1 MRQNNQPE
9 QSQDRF
15 ADPALAGL
23 VGERIE
29 QMRKRLLDFSR
40 RNPLVHVAFRATT
53 SSLIRVVDELP
64 DMLRLSLTEGDMRL
78 AALPPL
84 DDDPRDEQSD
94 RFQEALFLARREDAE
109 FLAAIE
115 AVDQNDARALDKERT
130 IERALKDRLR
140 DQLGMPKRPG
150 KDTVSLVDHARAHD
164 INPAHDL
171 PHPTEMHGDGR
182 HEDDTV
188 QTLLTPDR
196 LRRAGKTILTRGQ
209 SIEREIGVN
218 VQHAVFGLLEW
229 QHPEEK
235 DIYLSPLL
243 LMEVGFARRPA
254 PAGEQYRVA
263 GLAPPATNTTL
274 REKLLTEHRL
284 DLPQYD
290 GGSVEDYFDLIRAKA
305 PAGWAW
311 RVRRQV
317 VFGIFPSSRMAMYH
331 DLDPTRRPLGRN
343 PLIVRLLAS
352 AGTGGAGDYA
362 PDHEPDAPELAAIAP
377 FVVRD
382 ADASQWSTL
391 VDVLRGQNV
400 AIEGPPG
407 SGKSQTIVNI
417 IAACLASGKRVLF
430 VAEKL
435 TALDVVKSRIE
446 AVGLGEFVL
455 ALQAGKSSSDSVY
468 DSIEERLQ
476 LVSKTYRQE
485 LAAYD
490 LRKEQLETQ
499 KRQIQG
505 YLDVLGRRFGKTG
518 LSVQEILGRAVKS
531 ARVRDA
537 LPRDLRRF
545 AIPRIDTLSRAELE
559 AMVASGA
566 DLARSLAMAKDMP
579 TLWMNVQADVMTR
592 EAAEDLAD
600 LADTLLHAVSAF
612 RDLYRTTELAKED
625 PAGWASRDFAA
636 MLPIVKAAETQ
647 AKSLDRPTLLFLQD
661 QAGRKAATDYA
672 QTAATVAQAQAQIAG
687 SLLNV
692 GDARAAVDHAIL
704 IARANCDTIDPT
716 DCVAVLGRLNTRA
729 AQTSRC
735 IDMFRMLGPRW
746 QKLGLSIGI
755 ISELKALILSAPAL
769 HVRAARLGSLA
780 EVQRDIAIFEARSE
794 AIRRKRNDLK
804 ANFPRL
810 GRHPIETV
818 LAAADTIEGSGL
830 LAVLSRPYRDAVA
843 FFSDQLGGNP
853 IVSKPTKVRMLR
865 AYGAWLQACDALNDP
880 AMAARFGPGFQG
892 METLPG
898 FLENSRNFAERVSHL
913 LRDWPDLCSD
923 VLNGMVDDVV
933 AADVTDM
940 PPDMDHPTAVAELV
954 GQRDRIAAASAC
966 LSDVQAV
973 RERFCGTAPLT
984 LGQLERLRDVIEVES
999 QLSQNLA
1006 AQATALPPM
1015 LVGKA
1020 SLIGPAAQAVADLIA
1035 QLGPVQSAAI
1045 LGGDDATLMTTA
1057 LEGLAAAKTK
1067 VHSAR
1072 NDLVMLAGMP
1082 TLPEDIAALEK
1093 LETVIAEAVRAP
1105 LALLDRAA
1113 LRRAEGRLRKV
1124 GLDPVVDWAIG
1135 LGRELAVSELADQ
1148 ISALIDKSLAD
1159 AVYATHGE
1167 TLRGYSGQELNAI
1180 RRDLAQKDREV
1191 IELTRKVVR
1200 ARVISAANPPAGVG
1214 LGKKSEFTEMALI
1227 RNELGKT
1234 RRRVAIRELTRR
1246 SWRALMEL
1254 KPCWMMSPLAVSQ
1267 FLLPSAQFDLVI
1279 VDEASQMTPEN
1290 ALGAISRAKQAVIV
1304 GDTKQLPPTSFFS
1317 RAIDDSD
1324 VDDDLREDAE
1334 SILDLANLVFTPV
1347 RQLRWHYRSQHADL
1361 IRFSNHWMYD
1371 EKLTIFPSADNSHAG
1386 LGVELVRV
1394 DGAYKAQV
1402 NVLEARKVVDAA
1414 VRFMR
1419 DTPHASLG
1427 ICAMNTKQRDLIDE
1441 EMERERERH
1450 PHVQDYIASWEVRND
1465 GLEGFFIKNLEAI
1478 QGDERDVMFI
1488 STLYGP
1494 EAPGGRTHQRFGP
1507 INTSQGHRRLNVLF
1521 SRAKKK
1527 IVTFTS
1533 MDPTDILGGED
1544 KSQGVRMLRNWLEYS
1559 KTGQLG
1565 ERPCT
1570 GGGYESPFEEHV
1582 AEIVRA
1588 MGFEV
1593 VPQVGTAGYRVDL
1606 GIRHADWSHGF
1617 IAGIE
1622 CDGAAY
1628 HSSRSARDRDR
1639 LREEILQS
1647 LGWTLHRIWSTDW
1660 FSNPQAEAERIRAFL
1675 ADRLAALKAMPSRNQ
1690 VSSFNE
1696 ILARPTVAPPRR
1708 PSGVAP
1714 VQAVQVRHRSTGREP
1729 DLFSSVPALRSDPAR
1744 PIAKDL
1750 RKRVTIGSSV
1760 TILQDGAE
1768 RSYRISAEE
1777 NDPGKG
1783 ILRKDVPLAKAM
1795 LDLEEGDDFEF
1806 SAGST
1811 VKSAVVLKI
1820 G

>member
-1 MRQNNQPE
+1 MPQT
-9 QSQDRF
+9 DRPQGRF
-15 ADPALAGL
+15 DDPALAGL
-23 VGERIE
+23 VAERIE
-29 QMRKRLLDFSR
+29 QLRKRLLDFTR
-40 RNPLVHVAFRATT
+40 RNPLVHVAFRATS

-64 DMLRLSLTEGDMRL
+64 DMLRLALTEGDMRL

-84 DDDPRDEQSD
+84 EDDPRDEQGD
-94 RFQEALFLARREDAE
+94 RFQEALFLARREDVE
-109 FLAAIE
+109 FLAALE
-115 AVDQNDARALDKERT
+115 AVDQNDARALDKERV

-140 DQLGMPKRPG
+140 DRLAMPKRPG
-150 KDTVSLVDHARAHD
+150 KDTVSLVDHAHAHG

-229 QHPEEK
+229 KHPEEK
-235 DIYLSPLL
+235 DTYLSPLL

-274 REKLLTEHRL
+274 REKFLTEHRL
-284 DLPQYD
+284 DLPQYE

-305 PAGWAW
+305 PRGWGW

-317 VFGIFPSSRMAMYH
+317 VFGIFPSSRMAMYQ
-331 DLDPTRRPLGRN
+331 DLDPTRRPLGSK

-352 AGTGGAGDYA
+352 AGTGGPGDYA
-362 PDHEPDAPELAAIAP
+362 PDHEPDAPEVAAIAP

-382 ADASQWSTL
+382 ADASQWSAL

-417 IAACLASGKRVLF
+417 IAACLAAGKRVLF

-455 ALQAGKSSSDSVY
+455 ALQAGKSSSDAVY
-468 DSIEERLQ
+468 GSIEERLH
-476 LVSKTYRQE
+476 LVSARHRQD

-505 YLDVLGRRFGKTG
+505 YLDVLGRSFGKTG
-518 LSVQEILGRAVKS
+518 MSVHEILGRAVKS
-531 ARVRDA
+531 AGVREA

-545 AIPRIDTLSRAELE
+545 AIPRIDTSSRAELE

-566 DLARSLAMAKDMP
+566 DLARALALAQDVP
-579 TLWMNVQADVMTR
+579 AFWMNVQADVPSR

-600 LADTLLHAVSAF
+600 LADTLLQALAALREV
-612 RDLYRTTELAKED
+612 YRTTGLAHED
-625 PAGWASRDFAA
+625 AAGWATRDFAA
-636 MLPIVKAAETQ
+636 LLPKVNAAEAQ
-647 AKSLDRPTLLFLQD
+647 AKSLGRPALLFLQD
-661 QAGRKAATDYA
+661 PAGRKAATDYA
-672 QTAATVAQAQAQIAG
+672 RTAAALARAQAQIAG
-687 SLLNV
+687 SVLNV
-692 GDARAAVDHAIL
+692 GDARATVDHAIL
-704 IARANCDTIDPT
+704 IARANGNIIDPAG
-716 DCVAVLGRLNTRA
+716 CARVLDRLNTDAAETARCLDVFRA
-729 AQTSRC
+729 
-735 IDMFRMLGPRW
+735 LGPRW
-746 QKLGLSIGI
+746 QKPGLSIGTI
-755 ISELKALILSAPAL
+755 GALQEIILSAPAAQ
-769 HVRAARLGSLA
+769 VRAARLGSLA
-780 EVQRDIAIFEARSE
+780 EVQRDIATFDARSE
-794 AIRRKRNDLK
+794 AVRRKRDDLR
-804 ANFPRL
+804 ATLPRL
-810 GRHPIETV
+810 GRHPVEAV
-818 LAAADTIEGSGL
+818 LAAADVIEGAGL

-843 FFSDQLGGNP
+843 FYSDQLGGNP
-853 IVSKPTKVRMLR
+853 KVPKPTMVRMLR
-865 AYGAWLQACDALNDP
+865 AYGAWLQGYDALNDP

-898 FLENSRNFAERVSHL
+898 FLANSRAFAERVSHL

-923 VLNGMVDDVV
+923 ILNGRVDDVIAAQV
-933 AADVTDM
+933 ADM
-940 PPDMDHPTAVAELV
+940 PPDMDHPTATAALAD
-954 GQRDRIAAASAC
+954 QRDRISDVSER

-973 RERFCGTAPLT
+973 REGFGGTAPLT
-984 LGQLERLRDVIEVES
+984 LDQLERLRDGIEIEG
-999 QLSQNLA
+999 QLSQALA
-1006 AQATALPPM
+1006 AQATALPPR
-1015 LVGKA
+1015 LA
-1020 SLIGPAAQAVADLIA
+1020 SKPNLIGPAAQAVADLIA
-1035 QLGPVQSAAI
+1035 QLGPALSTAV
-1045 LGGDDATLMTTA
+1045 LGGDDPTVTPTVFDD
-1057 LEGLAAAKTK
+1057 LAAAQT
-1067 VHSAR
+1067 VARSVR
-1072 NDLVMLAGMP
+1072 NDLALLAGLP
-1082 TLPEDIAALEK
+1082 TLPEEFADLAK
-1093 LETVIAEAVRAP
+1093 LEPVIAEAARAP
-1105 LALLDRAA
+1105 LALLDLSA
-1113 LRRAEGRLRKV
+1113 LRRAEGRLRTV
-1124 GLDPVVDWAIG
+1124 GLGPMVDWAIG
-1135 LGRELAVSELADQ
+1135 PGRELAVSGLAAQ
-1148 ISALIDKSLAD
+1148 VSALVDKTLAD
-1159 AVYATHGE
+1159 AVYASHGA

-1180 RRDLAQKDREV
+1180 RKDLAQKDREV
-1191 IELTRKVVR
+1191 IELTRNVVR
-1200 ARVISAANPPAGVG
+1200 ARVIAAANPPAGVG
-1214 LGKKSEFTEMALI
+1214 LGKKSDFTEMALI

-1267 FLLPSAQFDLVI
+1267 FLLPDAQFDLVI
-1279 VDEASQMTPEN
+1279 IDEASQMTPEN

-1304 GDTKQLPPTSFFS
+1304 GDTKQLPPTSFFA

-1324 VDDDLREDAE
+1324 VDEDLREDAE
-1334 SILDLANLVFTPV
+1334 SILDLANLVFTPM

-1402 NVLEARKVVDAA
+1402 NVAEARKVVDAA

-1419 DTPHASLG
+1419 DTPDTSLG

-1450 PHVQDYIASWEVRND
+1450 PHVQDYIADWEVRND
-1465 GLEGFFIKNLEAI
+1465 GLEGFFVKNLEAI

-1494 EAPGGRTHQRFGP
+1494 ETPGGRTHQRFGP

-1533 MDPTDILGGED
+1533 MDPTDILDGED

-1565 ERPCT
+1565 ERPWT
-1570 GGGYESPFEEHV
+1570 GGGHESPFEEHV
-1582 AEIVRA
+1582 AEVVQA
-1588 MGFEV
+1588 MGYEV

-1606 GIRHADWSHGF
+1606 GIRHADWPHGF
-1617 IAGIE
+1617 LAGIE

-1660 FSNPQAEAERIRAFL
+1660 FSNPQAEAERVKAFL
-1675 ADRLAALKAMPSRNQ
+1675 ADRLAALKAMPARKQ

-1696 ILARPTVAPPRR
+1696 MLLRPAAPPPPR
-1708 PSGVAP
+1708 PRAAP
-1714 VQAVQVRHRSTGREP
+1714 VQRVQARPGTSAREP
-1729 DLFSSVPALRSDPAR
+1729 DLFSSAR
-1744 PIAKDL
+1744 PLRPDPVRPMVKDL
-1750 RKRVTIGSSV
+1750 RKRVVVGSHV
-1760 TILQDGAE
+1760 TIRQDGAE
-1768 RSYRISAEE
+1768 RRYQISAEE